1 MEREV
6 PFPKEMPPEAGT
18 SARLFKP
25 QREPITGSVLAEMAL
40 SELKRQAPAGCV
52 LCSLDAWDEEEWD

>member
-1 MEREV
+1 MERDA
-6 PFPKEMPPEAGT
+6 PSAKEMPPDAGPT
-18 SARLFKP
+18 ARLF
-25 QREPITGSVLAEMAL
+25 EPERQPMMTSALTEAAL